1 MIEAFGGA
9 VMPRRT
15 NYLLTSKHLSSPTE
29 KSNVVP
35 TFAAVLL
42 GVGCGVVLLAVTFLI
57 AFRRKATKKGGF
69 GTAQNHD
76 VFDRD
81 PSFYS
86 SLDKDKMGS

>member
-1 MIEAFGGA
+1 MRGRSAG
-9 VMPRRT
+9 
-15 NYLLTSKHLSSPTE
+15 
-29 KSNVVP
+29 SNISHCFP
-35 TFAAVLL
+35 QE
-42 GVGCGVVLLAVTFLI
+42 GYKE
-57 AFRRKATKKGGF
+57 RGF